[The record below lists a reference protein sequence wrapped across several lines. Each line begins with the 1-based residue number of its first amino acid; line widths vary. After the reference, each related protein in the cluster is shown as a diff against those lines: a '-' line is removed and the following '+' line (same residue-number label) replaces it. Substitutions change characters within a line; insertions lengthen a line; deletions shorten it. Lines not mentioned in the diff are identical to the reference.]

1 MLGSSHKVKG
11 KDIFKTKFQSW
22 FTDSVDND
30 IIWVA
35 ANMPALKE
43 GGTIR
48 KFKAKFDME
57 DGTELPSFAYALA
70 KIAAPEKARALD
82 KRGNDLEYIYYP
94 STEFKILMPSEL
106 YDRGEELTG
115 KVVLVGVLN
124 DPGDMHRTPLDAH
137 NSGTI
142 IQAYALNTILTGNF
156 LNDCPTWVGEV
167 TALIIT
173 ILFAA
178 FSLSISSG
186 VRGMFLRILQL
197 ILLYLLLY
205 AGYWFFLERN
215 VMVDF
220 SRSFLMLAFTF
231 FAVDIWNGLWVM
243 YGFTKSKIKK
253 LRKRPKVLPDK
264 T

>member
-1 MLGSSHKVKG
+1 M
-11 KDIFKTKFQSW
+11 
-22 FTDSVDND
+22 
-30 IIWVA
+30 
-35 ANMPALKE
+35 
-43 GGTIR
+43 
-48 KFKAKFDME
+48 
-57 DGTELPSFAYALA
+57 
-70 KIAAPEKARALD
+70 
-82 KRGNDLEYIYYP
+82 
-94 STEFKILMPSEL
+94 
-106 YDRGEELTG
+106 
-115 KVVLVGVLN
+115 GVLN